1 MPEIF
6 IMGAVGVSVIFIRRG
21 SWVPEISIKGA
32 VGVSVIFIK
41 GAVGCQIFIKGT
53 VGKI

>member
-6 IMGAVGVSVIFIRRG
+6 
-21 SWVPEISIKGA
+21 IKGA

-53 VGKI
+53 VGKV

>member
-6 IMGAVGVSVIFIRRG
+6 F
-21 SWVPEISIKGA
+21 KGA